1 MHRAT
6 SSRGKFSLV
15 AILSL
20 GFVVLGV
27 GLISWAAFNI
37 WGQSVRPAV
46 RIALEA
52 RRPVLSV
59 LGTEPVLPSEVTTA
73 DATVFPVRPVQGQT
87 LGILSIP
94 ALKQTFPIIEGTGTA
109 ELKKGVGHMT
119 QTAMPGEADNCVLS
133 GHRDTV
139 FTRLG
144 RLKKGQQLIVQTAG
158 GTFTYQISRIR
169 IVDKNDRTVVVPA
182 DHAVLTVSTCYPFD
196 YVGDAPRRYV
206 LSADLVGPPLP

>member
-1 MHRAT
+1 MAA
-6 SSRGKFSLV
+6 K
-15 AILSL
+15 LSL
-20 GFVVLGV
+20 GVLVLGV
-27 GLISWAAFNI
+27 GLICWAAFNI

-59 LGTEPVLPSEVTTA
+59 LGTEPVLPSEVA
-73 DATVFPVRPVQGQT
+73 SPGAAIFPVRPVKGQT
-87 LGILSIP
+87 FGSLSIP
-94 ALKQTFPIIEGTGTA
+94 VLKQTFPIVEGTGTA
-109 ELKKGVGHMT
+109 ELKKGVGHMLR
-119 QTAMPGEADNCVLS
+119 TAMPGEPDNCVLS

-139 FTRLG
+139 FSRLG

-206 LSADLVGPPLP
+206 LSADLVAPPVP